1 MEKKNLLV
9 DKSIEVALIIID
21 SCDLMDTE
29 KKYIISRQLLKSGT
43 TIGANVHEAQNSES
57 KNEFIHKIK
66 IVTKKLEETKY

>member
-29 KKYIISRQLLKSGT
+29 KKHIISRQLLKSGT
-43 TIGANVHEAQNSES
+43 TIGANVHDA
-57 KNEFIHKIK
+57 
-66 IVTKKLEETKY
+66 

>member
-66 IVTKKLEETKY
+66 IVTKELEESKY

>member
-1 MEKKNLLV
+1 MEKKNLVV
-9 DKSIEVALIIID
+9 DKSIEVTLIIID

-43 TIGANVHEAQNSES
+43 TIGANFHEAQNSES

>member
-29 KKYIISRQLLKSGT
+29 KNTSFRV
-43 TIGANVHEAQNSES
+43 NC
-57 KNEFIHKIK
+57 
-66 IVTKKLEETKY
+66 